1 MRLFETCQWWEMNH
15 DGTNYI
21 ESIQLNP
28 YLDKNV
34 MWSLIMKECGSFY
47 VSWEDSEYYHFLVEQ
62 FFIIHKFN
70 IDKLVETMKL
80 EYKPLNNFDW
90 KQKRELDRG
99 IHTADDTTRNDNTN
113 QESSTGWNEKGRD
126 YYTDTHLISAYN
138 DEESPKQIGTDE
150 NGNPIYQY
158 FDSEKYRDIHSGN
171 YTKNGDSHL
180 GNEVNLESETNRQI
194 HTDEDVGE
202 NIHKYGNL
210 GITYQ
215 SLITEERR
223 VAEFNI
229 YKWIL
234 KHFIHEMVIPIYY

>member
-1 MRLFETCQWWEMNH
+1 
-15 DGTNYI
+15 
-21 ESIQLNP
+21 
-28 YLDKNV
+28 
-34 MWSLIMKECGSFY
+34 
-47 VSWEDSEYYHFLVEQ
+47 
-62 FFIIHKFN
+62 
-70 IDKLVETMKL
+70 MKL

-126 YYTDTHLISAYN
+126 YHTDTHLISAYN

-158 FDSEKYRDIHSGN
+158 FDNEKYRDIHSGN

-180 GNEVNLESETNRQI
+180 DNEVNLESETNRQI

-234 KHFIHEMVIPIYY
+234 KHFIHEMVIPIY